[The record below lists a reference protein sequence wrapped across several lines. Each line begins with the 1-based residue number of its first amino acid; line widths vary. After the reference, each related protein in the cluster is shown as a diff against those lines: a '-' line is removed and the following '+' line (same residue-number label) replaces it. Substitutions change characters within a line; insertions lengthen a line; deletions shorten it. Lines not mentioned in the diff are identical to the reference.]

1 MCLYGGGFLSFFLS
15 SWSCFISFSAWSSLK
30 RSAAS
35 VRAMKTK
42 HVYFLISMQE
52 HIFTY
57 KTQLMDTITY
67 PFCTLHLPP
76 FPFSLYCEYHPPCR
90 GRLWPGTS
98 TQNLWSQRIAPGTLP
113 PHVSSLGCYLEHL
126 WPDRLLQATTW
137 RIRSGFRNSN
147 TGTLTVT

>member
-1 MCLYGGGFLSFFLS
+1 MPVWRGFLVVLSVLLKLLHLLFCLKLLETLCCFSQGYEDQTCLFLN
-15 SWSCFISFSAWSSLK
+15 INAG
-30 RSAAS
+30 
-35 VRAMKTK
+35 T
-42 HVYFLISMQE
+42 YF
-52 HIFTY
+52 FTY

-76 FPFSLYCEYHPPCR
+76 FPFSLCCECHPPCR

-147 TGTLTVT
+147 TGTLTVA